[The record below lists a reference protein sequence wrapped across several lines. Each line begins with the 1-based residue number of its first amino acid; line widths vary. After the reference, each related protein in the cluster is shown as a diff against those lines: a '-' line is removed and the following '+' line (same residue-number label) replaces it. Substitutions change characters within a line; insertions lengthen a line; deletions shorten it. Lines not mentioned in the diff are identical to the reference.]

1 MITFTNT
8 CLLGN
13 KVNIKVYK
21 RIKCIFM
28 NTNHVLDVSCIFMI
42 IAVGGDRSGMQQET

>member
-1 MITFTNT
+1 MLI
-8 CLLGN
+8 L
-13 KVNIKVYK
+13 KVYK
-21 RIKCIFM
+21 SIKCIFM